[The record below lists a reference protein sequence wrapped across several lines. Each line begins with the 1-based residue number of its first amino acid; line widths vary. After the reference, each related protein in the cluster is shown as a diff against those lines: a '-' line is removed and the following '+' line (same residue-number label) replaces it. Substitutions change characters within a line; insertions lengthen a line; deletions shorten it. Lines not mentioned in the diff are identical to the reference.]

1 MDKEIDEYKIAR
13 AKIENQK
20 ESTKQIVDAIKSIKS
35 IQFPEASKVDLD
47 ETNKILKELGD
58 KLNEPLCVKFIL
70 E

>member
-1 MDKEIDEYKIAR
+1 MEEDTFKIAR
-13 AKIENQK
+13 AKIESQK
-20 ESTKQIVDAIKSIKS
+20 ESTKQIVDAIKS

>member
-20 ESTKQIVDAIKSIKS
+20 ESTKQIVDAIKSIK
-35 IQFPEASKVDLD
+35 IPEYPEIPKINME
-47 ETNKILKELGD
+47 ETNQAIRELAE
-58 KLNEPLCVKFIL
+58 KLNEPLCVKLIL